1 MPNQHLPHLNIPF
14 VSINEDYSKRQ
25 KFVDIPVPQR
35 PTRNRIEHGE
45 HLKAMLSAISR
56 KLEELDLPKSV
67 IIKFTGKEGFFLT
80 FENFTRKTEDVE
92 LMSVNQFS
100 VNGQDI
106 HYANVRFKSAK
117 AFEKYEKFLDEYSH
131 ELGSKVKIEL
141 LDEIENIEISYFEAL
156 FTDNKKFYPANRTDR
171 LWLEIWLD
179 KKERGVKEKYN
190 AHISKHGILHN
201 PDFLELKDRLVSL
214 VYASIEEIDSF
225 ILGASYITEIR
236 RAKYIKHFL
245 DFSSAEQYS
254 FIEDLH
260 DRIEEHIGTTVVIMD
275 SGVNVANDMIR
286 NYVVDRLT
294 IDETIGVND
303 IANHGTGM
311 ASLVLYGDL
320 QNIFETS
327 TPIIINSNILSLKIF
342 DNQKP
347 YETEVIK
354 AAYNLLDDD
363 KKIYTMAV
371 TSESDGSGNPSAF
384 SSAIDNFIAVNKKL
398 FFISAGNIQGISG
411 LDASSFNDLQQ
422 SAGISDP
429 AQSWNAITVGAYTEK
444 CNISHCFPGNR
455 PFAEKGDLSPYS
467 RTSTSFLPK
476 WPIKPEVV
484 FEGGNIEFNERENI
498 LEEGYN
504 NLSLIA
510 CDSKYSPVRPF
521 PPFTFFN
528 ATSAATALATKFAT
542 ELISEYPHYWPE
554 TIRGLMIH
562 SARWTSKMK
571 ARVGRN
577 PKKNELKKWLKMFGY
592 GVPNI
597 ERARWSTHNSLSM
610 ILEQEFQLYRKLKND
625 QNKEQIMFIP
635 LPWPKEYLLNEISD
649 KLIKL
654 TVTLSHFVYTNAS
667 SRGYSTNKYSYQPYF
682 LQFRLKPAN
691 TSEQDFIAAV
701 NKLKLDEQKASMDEE
716 EFKEYKSSIK
726 NDCNWGWGIN
736 QRRSGS
742 VIKDVIKTT
751 GAELAE
757 MDKIAIYPEPGWM
770 KEDTSLTSEDLKTR
784 FSLIISLEVAE
795 GIDLYTPIQTT
806 IENIISVP
814 VEV

>member
-1 MPNQHLPHLNIPF
+1 MPDQHLPHLNIPF
-14 VSINEDYSKRQ
+14 ISISEDYSKRQ
-25 KFVDIPVPQR
+25 RFMDILVPER
-35 PTRNRIEHGE
+35 PIRNRLSHGQ
-45 HLKAMLSAISR
+45 HLKAMLSAIYR

-67 IIKFTGKEGFFLT
+67 IIKFSGKEGFFLT
-80 FENFTRKTEDVE
+80 FESFTRKNEDVE
-92 LMSVNQFS
+92 LMSVNQMS

-117 AFEKYEKFLDEYSH
+117 AFKKYEKFLDEYSH

-156 FTDNKKFYPANRTDR
+156 FSDNKNFYPSNRTDR

-190 AHISKHGILHN
+190 AHILQHGILHN

-214 VYASIEEIDSF
+214 VYASIEEIDNF
-225 ILGASYITEIR
+225 ILGASYIAEIR

-245 DFSSAEQYS
+245 DFSSAEQYD
-254 FIEDLH
+254 FIDDIH

-275 SGVNVANDMIR
+275 SGINVANDMIR
-286 NYVVDRLT
+286 GYVVDRLT
-294 IDETIGVND
+294 IDEAIGVND
-303 IANHGTGM
+303 TANHGTGM

-347 YETEVIK
+347 YEPQIIK
-354 AAYNLLDDD
+354 AAYDLVNDNN
-363 KKIYTMAV
+363 KIYTMAV
-371 TSESDGSGNPSAF
+371 TSESDGSGNPSAY
-384 SSAIDNFIAVNKKL
+384 SSAIDNFIAINKKL
-398 FFISAGNIQGISG
+398 FFISAGNISNING
-411 LDASSFNDLQQ
+411 LDASLFNDLQK
-422 SAGISDP
+422 SAGICDP

-455 PFAEKGDLSPYS
+455 PFAERGDLSPYS
-467 RTSTSFLPK
+467 RTSANSLSK
-476 WPIKPEVV
+476 WPIKPEIV
-484 FEGGNIEFNERENI
+484 FEGGNIEFNESENI
-498 LEEGYN
+498 LEDGYN

-510 CDSKYSPVRPF
+510 CSSRYSPTSPF

-542 ELISEYPHYWPE
+542 ELISEYPNYWPE

-562 SARWTSKMK
+562 SARWTSRMCE
-571 ARVGRN
+571 RVGRN

-597 ERARWSTHNSLSM
+597 ERARWSTNNSLSM
-610 ILEQEFQLYRKLKND
+610 VLEQEFQLYRKLENNK
-625 QNKEQIMFIP
+625 NKEQIMFIS
-635 LPWPKEYLLNEISD
+635 LPWPKEYLLNEIGD
-649 KLIKL
+649 KTITL
-654 TVTLSHFVYTNAS
+654 TVTLSHFVYTSVS

-691 TSEQDFIAAV
+691 TSERDFIAAV
-701 NKLKLDEQKASMDEE
+701 NKLRLDEQKVSMGEE
-716 EFKEYKSSIK
+716 EFKEYKNSIK
-726 NDCNWGWGIN
+726 NDCNWIWGIN
-736 QRRSGS
+736 QRRNGS
-742 VIKDVIKTT
+742 VIKDIVKTT
-751 GAELAE
+751 GAELAG
-757 MDKIAIYPEPGWM
+757 MDKLAIYPEPGWM
-770 KEDTSLTSEDLKTR
+770 KEDTELTSEDLKTR
-784 FSLIISLEVAE
+784 FSLIISLEATE
-795 GIDLYTPIQTT
+795 DIDLYTPIQTE
-806 IENIISVP
+806 IENIISVS
-814 VEV
+814 VET